1 MAFSHDSKLLAS
13 ASDDKTVKVWDAA
26 TGTLQQTLE
35 GHSGWVRSV
44 AFSHDSKL
52 LASASY
58 DKTVK
63 VWDAATGTLQ
73 QTLEGHSGWVRSVAF
88 SHDSK
93 LLASAS
99 FETVKVW
106 DTATGTLQQTL
117 PVDGDVKSLLFN
129 VTNSILITN
138 IGHLKLDET
147 INLPLPISSRVLSS
161 KSHCKGLGVSGSW
174 VLWNG
179 QNLLWLPPDFRATT
193 FVISYSGST
202 LAIGCQSGKVFI
214 IGINISRS
222 NIL

>member
-1 MAFSHDSKLLAS
+1 LQTLEGHGGSVYSVAFSHDSKLLAS

-26 TGTLQQTLE
+26 TGTLQQTL
-35 GHSGWVRSV
+35 
-44 AFSHDSKL
+44 
-52 LASASY
+52 
-58 DKTVK
+58 
-63 VWDAATGTLQ
+63 
-73 QTLEGHSGWVRSVAF
+73 
-88 SHDSK
+88 
-93 LLASAS
+93 
-99 FETVKVW
+99 
-106 DTATGTLQQTL
+106 
-117 PVDGDVKSLLFN
+117 PVDGHIRSLSFD

-147 INLPLPISSRVLSS
+147 TNLPLPTSSRGLSS
-161 KSHCKGLGVSGSW
+161 KSRKGLGVSGSW

-193 FVISYSGST
+193 SVISYTGST